1 MQAGGKYP
9 SNEDGRV
16 YFFFPKMGYPSGNF
30 HEVGGRDKEVKKN
43 LLPLHHPQIKPP
55 VLSI

>member
-30 HEVGGRDKEVKKN
+30 HEVGGRQGGEN
-43 LLPLHHPQIKPP
+43 HLLPLHHPQIKPP